1 MYEYVGR
8 AVIAPIAGSV
18 TPRRNQEPK
27 RDEWRSEQDL
37 QAQWDMARFALWGA
51 FAAWAGVFVTGVGI
65 FFVWR
70 TLEANRDAVRQA
82 QRTADIAEEAFRR
95 LERPYLLIKITETFK
110 LQGKIHGEPTTPGI
124 RYTLVNYGKLPAILR
139 SVSIGLLNN
148 PTFPLISTFEI
159 AETKYEVITPDGELL
174 NPRSVEV
181 RDCEAGE
188 NFAGVKATTLVLYGI
203 LEYDDP
209 TGARH
214 TDSFVMRGKTG
225 GSAFHIEGGEE
236 YNWHTTTYPQA
247 TPTNPEPT

>member
-1 MYEYVGR
+1 M
-8 AVIAPIAGSV
+8 
-18 TPRRNQEPK
+18 
-27 RDEWRSEQDL
+27 
-37 QAQWDMARFALWGA
+37 
-51 FAAWAGVFVTGVGI
+51 
-65 FFVWR
+65 
-70 TLEANRDAVRQA
+70 
-82 QRTADIAEEAFRR
+82 
-95 LERPYLLIKITETFK
+95 
-110 LQGKIHGEPTTPGI
+110 
-124 RYTLVNYGKLPAILR
+124 
-139 SVSIGLLNN
+139 
-148 PTFPLISTFEI
+148 
-159 AETKYEVITPDGELL
+159 